1 MIVGTTRN
9 LGPRSRTR
17 PLRFGLAAVAL
28 SLLTGLAVTAHAQ
41 SGLSSHTLTHDD
53 QTRTYLRYLPPA
65 VSRSGAAVE
74 LMVLLHGGG
83 GAGPSMMR
91 YTRFNA
97 LAREFG
103 FITLYPSGLSRQ
115 WNDGRQ
121 HYQGVDDVRFILAM
135 IDKTVAETGR
145 VDEARIFLAGM
156 SNGGHMS
163 QRLACEKAER
173 FAGIAVVTSQFTS
186 QLIAKCRPSRRLAVL
201 YLNGT
206 EDPLV
211 PYDGG
216 TIAPQWGGRGTA
228 TATDQTI
235 EFWRRHNGCERSP
248 KRTLLGDLDDGDG
261 TRIEQLDWP
270 DCAPSAPLRL
280 FRIVGGGHTW
290 PGKMQYLPQS
300 VIGRTSHDA
309 DGSRLIWQFF
319 RSTR

>member
-1 MIVGTTRN
+1 MSVEATRN
-9 LGPRSRTR
+9 LRPRSRIK
-17 PLRFGLAAVAL
+17 PLRIGLAAI
-28 SLLTGLAVTAHAQ
+28 GLGMLIGSTATAQ
-41 SGLSSHTLTHDD
+41 TSLSSHTLTHDD
-53 QTRTYLRYLPPA
+53 RTRTFLRYVPAA
-65 VSRSGAAVE
+65 VSESTTPVE
-74 LMVLLHGGG
+74 LLVLLHGGG
-83 GAGPSMMR
+83 GAGPTMMR

-103 FITLYPSGLSRQ
+103 FIVLYPSGLSRQ

-163 QRLACEKAER
+163 QRLACEKADR
-173 FAGIAVVTSQFTS
+173 FAGIAIVTSQFTS

-228 TATDQTI
+228 TDQTI
-235 EFWRRHNGCERSP
+235 EFWRRHNRCERSA

-280 FRIVGGGHTW
+280 FRIIGGGHTW